1 MSDLRHGVSFKTP
14 RSASIFENWLNEN
27 CDGDVKLVVEDFS
40 VGDSQKKL
48 AVFFEKQVD
57 LLAFKAAY
65 STI

>member
-40 VGDSQKKL
+40 VGDLQKKL
-48 AVFFEKQVD
+48 AVFF
-57 LLAFKAAY
+57 
-65 STI
+65 